1 MFENECKCKEMA
13 IRLMLHEMGNAVG
26 GFPMI
31 DHSHMMMDKLMAID
45 LEEDGEMEEEPLG
58 RCSDG

>member
-1 MFENECKCKEMA
+1 MLMLHE
-13 IRLMLHEMGNAVG
+13 MLHEMGNVVG

>member
-1 MFENECKCKEMA
+1 
-13 IRLMLHEMGNAVG
+13 MLQELCHPKYVG